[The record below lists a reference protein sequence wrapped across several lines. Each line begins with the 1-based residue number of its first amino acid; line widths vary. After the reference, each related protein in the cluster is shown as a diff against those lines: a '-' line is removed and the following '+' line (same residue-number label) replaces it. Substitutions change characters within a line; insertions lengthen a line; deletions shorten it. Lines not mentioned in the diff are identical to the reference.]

1 MFAVDIT
8 SFVRILTG
16 WQDVDGRISSALEV
30 SIAKAIDSNFLPTGA
45 QLPPQREIAK
55 ALAVGRG
62 TVSMA
67 MKNLEARGYLY
78 LVQGAGARVSSTRVR
93 GRYSGNGRLFS
104 LTNAPS
110 GVIDFSTG
118 ALPASE
124 VTVDVL
130 ANARPNLSPYLETD
144 GYFPAGIPLLRH
156 SLAAYLSDNGVP
168 TKPEQLL
175 ITNGAQHATNMAI
188 EMWLSQGD
196 TIFCEDPTYR
206 GALEA
211 LSLKGIKAH
220 AIPRAALG
228 VSDLDKYI
236 GGAHDEVIYCQASVH
251 NPTGTI
257 LSEDR
262 LAKLAESALQYR
274 IKIIEDC
281 CSFDLTLGISAGR
294 TLAERIPDDNH
305 LLIGT
310 LSKLFWGGLR
320 IGWIRSSENNIHML
334 REVRKVSDLAPPVFE
349 QLIAVELL
357 DKAKE
362 ARSERRKMLTEGFK
376 RSTRLVSELLPE
388 WEILPVDGGTSIWIN
403 THRDATTLAS
413 CAASVGVLLAP
424 GSMFSPSNGFSTF
437 LKFPIWRDEET
448 LSRGLYKIANS
459 VSC

>member
-1 MFAVDIT
+1 MFTVDIA

-16 WQDVDGRISSALEV
+16 WQDADGRISSALEI

-55 ALAVGRG
+55 ALVVGRG

-67 MKNLEARGYLY
+67 MKNLEARGYLH
-78 LVQGAGARVSSTRVR
+78 LVQGAGARVRSTRAR
-93 GRYSGNGRLFS
+93 GSYSGSGRLFS
-104 LTNAPS
+104 LTNAPR

-124 VTVDVL
+124 VTTDVL
-130 ANARPNLSPYLETD
+130 ANTRPNLSPYFETD

-156 SLAAYLSDNGVP
+156 RLAAYLSDNGIP

-188 EMWLSQGD
+188 EMWMSQGD

-206 GALEA
+206 GTLEA
-211 LSLKGIKAH
+211 LSLKGIRTH

-228 VSDLDKYI
+228 TSSLEKYL
-236 GGAHDEVIYCQASVH
+236 GGTHDEVLYCQASVH
-251 NPTGTI
+251 NPTGAI
-257 LSEDR
+257 LSEER
-262 LAKLAESALQYR
+262 VTKLAEYALHYKV
-274 IKIIEDC
+274 KIIEDC
-281 CSFDLTLGISAGR
+281 SSFDLTLGISVGR
-294 TLAERIPDDNH
+294 TLAGRIPDNNH

-349 QLIAVELL
+349 QLIAVKLL

-362 ARSERRKMLTEGFK
+362 ARSERRKMLTKGFELT
-376 RSTRLVSELLPE
+376 TRFVSELLPE
-388 WEILPVDGGTSIWIN
+388 WDILPVDGGTSIWIN

-413 CAASVGVLLAP
+413 FAASAGVLLAP
-424 GSMFSPSNGFSTF
+424 GSMFSPSNGFASF
-437 LKFPIWRDEET
+437 LKFPIWRNEEI
-448 LSRGLYKIANS
+448 LSRGLHKIANS
-459 VSC
+459 V